1 MFWYQFQWYQFPR
14 RLVWLTGLSLINNKS
29 VLPIEQLYMWWTSLY
44 FSFCFVFVLFCLFHL
59 FLLFS
64 CFSSSSCC
72 SCCCVCVCVVLFLFV
87 FCCFYL
93 FVCLPH
99 FPLSSSDPQTKPA
112 TPSSSTSTTTSTG
125 EGSALAGSGGTSS
138 FGQDPLPRGP
148 RAVRP
153 APAPPGQASHGRSP
167 PRNSLNTAD
176 AAGED
181 DGDGD
186 SSALTHN
193 KAWSHSTRSYHS
205 GSTLCSQGEERLG
218 AASSFS
224 AHPASPRQH
233 HHHHHRHNH
242 SHSHH
247 QQQRVC
253 RGDGGD
259 SGVAGV
265 GEGRGEVAARGARAV
280 PLSSAFSASHI
291 GAAAYCEPSAS
302 AQEFLARLQV
312 RAWFLTTCLHQSF
325 IRFPWCCITWCFC
338 CCCCCFSPC
347 CTKWTFDCHF
357 LFFILSLFCCCCFV
371 VVVFFCF
378 SSEGPFFTSPSIV
391 LVDGLGVKNQ
401 ATTLLYLALI

>member
-1 MFWYQFQWYQFPR
+1 
-14 RLVWLTGLSLINNKS
+14 
-29 VLPIEQLYMWWTSLY
+29 MWWTSLY
-44 FSFCFVFVLFCLFHL
+44 FCFVFSFWLFVCLFHL
-59 FLLFS
+59 FLLLVFLLLPVVV
-64 CFSSSSCC
+64 
-72 SCCCVCVCVVLFLFV
+72 VCVCCFV
-87 FCCFYL
+87 FVCFLLCFYL

-99 FPLSSSDPQTKPA
+99 FPLSSDPQTKPA
-112 TPSSSTSTTTSTG
+112 TPSTSTSTTTSTG

-167 PRNSLNTAD
+167 PQNSLNTAD

-233 HHHHHRHNH
+233 HRHHHRRH

-247 QQQRVC
+247 HQQQQQRVC

-259 SGVAGV
+259 SGDAGV

-280 PLSSAFSASHI
+280 PLSSALSASHS

-325 IRFPWCCITWCFC
+325 IRFSWCCIT
-338 CCCCCFSPC
+338 
-347 CTKWTFDCHF
+347 
-357 LFFILSLFCCCCFV
+357 
-371 VVVFFCF
+371 
-378 SSEGPFFTSPSIV
+378 
-391 LVDGLGVKNQ
+391 
-401 ATTLLYLALI
+401 

>member
-1 MFWYQFQWYQFPR
+1 M
-14 RLVWLTGLSLINNKS
+14 
-29 VLPIEQLYMWWTSLY
+29 
-44 FSFCFVFVLFCLFHL
+44 C
-59 FLLFS
+59 
-64 CFSSSSCC
+64 
-72 SCCCVCVCVVLFLFV
+72 CVVLVCFLL
-87 FCCFYL
+87 CFYL

-233 HHHHHRHNH
+233 HHHHHHHNH

-265 GEGRGEVAARGARAV
+265 GEGRGEVAARGARVV
-280 PLSSAFSASHI
+280 PLSSAFSATGQLPTVSLRLPRRSFWLASRLEHDFWPLACI
-291 GAAAYCEPSAS
+291 NRSSVFRGVASLGVFVVVVVVFLPVAQSEPLIVTSS
-302 AQEFLARLQV
+302 
-312 RAWFLTTCLHQSF
+312 S
-325 IRFPWCCITWCFC
+325 
-338 CCCCCFSPC
+338 S
-347 CTKWTFDCHF
+347 
-357 LFFILSLFCCCCFV
+357 FFILSGVFFFC
-371 VVVFFCF
+371 FFCF
-378 SSEGPFFTSPSIV
+378 SSEGPFFTSPSVV